1 MPLRKIP
8 SDRLHDVLGGAEM
21 RVKYKDVFDLK
32 EFYKALREWLQEH
45 NWVATDGKTTFW
57 ETYYGERLDMKGTK
71 EIWIRWRLT
80 KNAVDTPLKY
90 YLDYDWHCLGL
101 TQVEVVKDG
110 NKLKLDKGEAEI
122 KIKAFLEE
130 AYKSDFEQNPLL
142 KPFAKMFA
150 GRIYKD
156 ERERREKELY
166 QEVYEMQNFMKQWFK
181 LKRYLPYEE
190 TPLFFKSRAWPSHI
204 QGEK

>member
-1 MPLRKIP
+1 MEEKIWKE
-8 SDRLHDVLGGAEM
+8 LG
-21 RVKYKDVFDLK
+21 VKKIKEEGSDVFWGPTGDS
-32 EFYKALREWLQEH
+32 
-45 NWVATDGKTTFW
+45 GPCGPTT
-57 ETYYGERLDMKGTK
+57 EIYCQNAAGQDV
-71 EIWIRWRLT
+71 EIWNIVF
-80 KNAVDTPLKY
+80 NEY
-90 YLDYDWHCLGL
+90 FC
-101 TQVEVVKDG
+101 DG
-110 NKLKLDKGEAEI
+110 SRDKLDKGEAEI

>member
-45 NWVATDGKTTFW
+45 NWTATNGTTFW

-80 KNAVDTPLKY
+80 RKAVDAPLVY

-122 KIKAFLEE
+122 KIRAFLEE
-130 AYKSDFEQNPLL
+130 AYQGDLDKNPLL
-142 KPFAKMFA
+142 KPFTKIFA
-150 GRIYKD
+150 SRIYKD
-156 ERERREKELY
+156 EKKKKEK
-166 QEVYEMQNFMKQWFK
+166 K
-181 LKRYLPYEE
+181 
-190 TPLFFKSRAWPSHI
+190 I
-204 QGEK
+204 